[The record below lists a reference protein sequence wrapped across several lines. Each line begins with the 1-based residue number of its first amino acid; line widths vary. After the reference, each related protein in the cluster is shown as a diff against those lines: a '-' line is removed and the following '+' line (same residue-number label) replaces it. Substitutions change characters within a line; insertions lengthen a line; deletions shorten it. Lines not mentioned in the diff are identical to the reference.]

1 MLIKFE
7 TSILFE
13 ILDVAWI
20 CWLLAW
26 VLNVSRS
33 IIVILYSARYWNVS
47 PRCIYPLN
55 KLDIFVNR
63 GSFGNDDNFELFV
76 IILEFVLCLKK
87 LYKVANQISKRWCRA
102 FENFRNEEIYIIK
115 QDFVMKKLVVPIL
128 NYIS

>member
-7 TSILFE
+7 TWILFE
-13 ILDVAWI
+13 ILDIASI

-33 IIVILYSARYWNVS
+33 IIVILYARYWNVF
-47 PRCIYPLN
+47 PHCICPLN
-55 KLDIFVNR
+55 KLDINR